1 MVRFC
6 YGSKPLCPSCRQE
19 SHPTRVRGVHR
30 DGSETAQNDLLQH
43 QTKVAHLQDGHCAQN
58 RVSMSLLCLFAGRAN
73 GQAAEQDFQ
82 HHKFQLIQEGHTK
95 HQGKN
100 TIILSCLRLSM
111 PQYQNTIYGGKQ
123 IKGLSYEW
131 NLINWKS

>member
-30 DGSETAQNDLLQH
+30 NGSETAQNDLLQH

-58 RVSMSLLCLFAGRAN
+58 RVSMSLLCLFAGRVRVRQLNRISNIINIKIQYMVAN
-73 GQAAEQDFQ
+73 QRF
-82 HHKFQLIQEGHTK
+82 
-95 HQGKN
+95 
-100 TIILSCLRLSM
+100 
-111 PQYQNTIYGGKQ
+111 
-123 IKGLSYEW
+123 GL
-131 NLINWKS
+131 